1 MINQKILENVGDMVR
16 QYHSAS
22 PYPHIVVDNF
32 LDENVLETCL
42 REMTNFNYWSVDP
55 ESERT
60 NVQVNKFFCPSGM
73 LDDTLN
79 HIKSRAPV
87 TYSTM
92 NYLHSNSMLNF
103 LTSLTGIQNLQ
114 GDERF
119 LGAGIHKVT
128 DGGKL
133 AVHADFNQNWNSGL
147 YRRINLLLYLNKD
160 WKEEYGG
167 ELQLWSTDLS
177 RCVEKVVPIF
187 NRAIIFT
194 TFRNSY
200 HGHPAPMT
208 LPRDVARYSIALY
221 YYTKE
226 PPQNEEIDF
235 RPVTWKETN

>member
-1 MINQKILENVGDMVR
+1 MINQKILENVSDMVK

-32 LDENVLETCL
+32 LEENVLETCL
-42 REMTNFNYWSVDP
+42 KEMTNFNYWSVDP
-55 ESERT
+55 QSQREK
-60 NVQVNKFFCPSGM
+60 VQVNKFFSPSGL
-73 LDDTLN
+73 LDDSIN

-87 TYSTM
+87 TYSTL
-92 NYLHSNSMLNF
+92 NYLQSNSMLNF

-114 GDERF
+114 RDDHF

-128 DGGKL
+128 NGGKL
-133 AVHADFNQNWNSGL
+133 AVHADFNRNWNSGL

-167 ELQLWSTDLS
+167 ELQLWKTDLS
-177 RCVEKVVPIF
+177 ECVKKVVPTF

-200 HGHPAPMT
+200 HGHPIPMT
-208 LPRDVARYSIALY
+208 LPRDVARYSMALY

-226 PPQNEEIDF
+226 PPQNEEVNF
-235 RPVTWKETN
+235 RPVDWKTTN